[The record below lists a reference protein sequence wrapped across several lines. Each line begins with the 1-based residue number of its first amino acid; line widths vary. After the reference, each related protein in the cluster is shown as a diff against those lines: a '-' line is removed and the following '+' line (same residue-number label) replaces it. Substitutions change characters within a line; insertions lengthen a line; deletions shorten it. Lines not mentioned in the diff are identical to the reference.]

1 MTEYLRAS
9 HDFQK
14 VYRRGKRY
22 EGVLITAFV
31 LPNNLSHNRF
41 GVTASRKAL
50 GNAVQRNRAKRL
62 LKETFRLKRS
72 LLFDLQHK
80 YDWVLNAKRALPT
93 FKVTVAIEEF
103 EKLVLRVAK
112 EESKTQKF
120 G

>member
-1 MTEYLRAS
+1 MTVYLRAS

-14 VYRRGKRY
+14 VYTKGNRY
-22 EGVLITAFV
+22 DGVLMTAFV

-41 GVTASRKAL
+41 GITASRKAL

-62 LKETFRLKRS
+62 LRETFRLRRS
-72 LLFDLQHK
+72 LLFDLQEK
-80 YDWVLNAKRALPT
+80 YDWVLNAKRALPG
-93 FKVTVAIEEF
+93 FKVTAAIEEF

-112 EESKTQKF
+112 EESKTRKF